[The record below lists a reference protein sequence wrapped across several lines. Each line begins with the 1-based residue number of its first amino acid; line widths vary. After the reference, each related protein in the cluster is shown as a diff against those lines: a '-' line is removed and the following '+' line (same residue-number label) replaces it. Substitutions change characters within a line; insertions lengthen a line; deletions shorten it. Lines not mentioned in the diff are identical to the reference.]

1 MERSAW
7 RKAALAKAEEA
18 IARAEVRVT
27 AQILHL
33 EQLRASG
40 QDTIHGERLLDRMY
54 RILLEMN
61 GHRETLLQIERG

>member
-1 MERSAW
+1 MDRSAW

-18 IARAEVRVT
+18 IARAELRVT
-27 AQILHL
+27 TQILRL
-33 EQLRASG
+33 EQLRATG

-61 GHRETLLQIERG
+61 GHRETLSQMERG

>member
-1 MERSAW
+1 MDRGAW

-33 EQLRASG
+33 EQLRAGG
-40 QDTIHGERLLDRMY
+40 QDTFHGERLLDRMY
-54 RILLEMN
+54 RILSEMN
-61 GHRETLLQIERG
+61 CHRDTLLQIERV

>member
-1 MERSAW
+1 MP
-7 RKAALAKAEEA
+7 A

-61 GHRETLLQIERG
+61 GHRETLLQIRRG